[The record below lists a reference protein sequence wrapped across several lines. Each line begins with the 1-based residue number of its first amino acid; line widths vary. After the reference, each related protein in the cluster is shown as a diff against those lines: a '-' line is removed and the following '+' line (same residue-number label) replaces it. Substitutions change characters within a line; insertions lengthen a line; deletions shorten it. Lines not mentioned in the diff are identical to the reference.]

1 MKKTIS
7 LTEDQVCELMVTIR
21 LDVEKMK
28 KFRQLDLEDG
38 NEKGAARW
46 GERIRA
52 LEQAEEKIRRAK
64 WRR

>member
-1 MKKTIS
+1 M
-7 LTEDQVCELMVTIR
+7 CELMVTIR

-28 KFRQLDLEDG
+28 EFRQLDLEDG

>member
-7 LTEDQVCELMVTIR
+7 LTEYQELELMATIR
-21 LDVEKMK
+21 SDVEKMK
-28 KFRQLDLEDG
+28 KYQQFDMEDG

-52 LEQAEEKIRRAK
+52 LKQVQEKIGRAK
-64 WRR
+64 WR

>member
-21 LDVEKMK
+21 LDVEKMRE
-28 KFRQLDLEDG
+28 FQQLDMEDG
-38 NEKGAARW
+38 DEKGAVRW

-52 LEQAEEKIRRAK
+52 LEQVQEKIGRAK
-64 WRR
+64 WR